1 MACDQGEISI
11 LFTDDEYITDL
22 NKQYLN
28 RNGPTNVL
36 AFPMAGDSLI
46 DIQTGMLG
54 DVVISLD
61 TAEREATFQEESFV
75 DTVYRLLI
83 HGILH
88 LLDYDHERS
97 SEDEE
102 IMTREQERLFA
113 LVKEG

>member
-1 MACDQGEISI
+1 MAYDQGEISI
-11 LFTDDEYITDL
+11 LFTDDEHITDL

-36 AFPMAGDSLI
+36 AFPMADDSPN

-61 TAEREATFQEESFV
+61 TAKREAYALEEPFEN
-75 DTVYRLLI
+75 TIYRLLV

-88 LLDYDHERS
+88 LLGYDHERS
-97 SEDEE
+97 PEDDE
-102 IMTREQERLFA
+102 IMTREEKRLCD
-113 LVKEG
+113 LIKEG